1 MAANKHANTLK
12 QDYYEQLRQLCK
24 QRFRKF
30 LYETNVGAGLPVIDN
45 FQTLMHSG
53 DSLLEFNG
61 VLSGSLSLIFGLLDD
76 GMSFSEAVATAR
88 DKGFTEPDPREDL
101 SGNDVARKLL
111 IIAREFGHKM
121 ELSDVEVE
129 SVLPAGFAEGLPV
142 DDLAQAFTTL
152 DDAFAQR
159 ISAAAENNRVL
170 RYVGS
175 IRDGHCR
182 VGIQEVD
189 QKHPLYNIRD
199 GENALALLT
208 RYYQPIPIVLR
219 GYGAGNEV
227 TAAGVFGDVLRTLWR
242 PVDQ

>member
-1 MAANKHANTLK
+1 
-12 QDYYEQLRQLCK
+12 
-24 QRFRKF
+24 
-30 LYETNVGAGLPVIDN
+30 
-45 FQTLMHSG
+45 MHSG

-111 IIAREFGHKM
+111 II
-121 ELSDVEVE
+121 
-129 SVLPAGFAEGLPV
+129 LPV